1 LIFAEPRLL
10 EQMDIKVFVDTPDD
24 IRFIRRLRRDL
35 AERGR
40 TVESVI
46 EQYIATVRPMH
57 MQFVEPSKRH
67 ADVIIPEGGHN
78 LVSIDLLSG
87 KIRREAGQ
95 CFINCWRST
104 LSEDFE
110 SLIEAAKG
118 ARLQSVAPFSNF
130 QVGAAVRTANGKV
143 YTGCNVE
150 SASYGLT
157 VCAERVAIW
166 KALSEGERQFTE
178 LAVVADTVTL
188 TPPCGTCRQII
199 WEFARDAAIVFANLN
214 GESEEF
220 HIADLL
226 PRAFD
231 ARFLKKK

>member
-1 LIFAEPRLL
+1 
-10 EQMDIKVFVDTPDD
+10 M
-24 IRFIRRLRRDL
+24 
-35 AERGR
+35 
-40 TVESVI
+40 
-46 EQYIATVRPMH
+46 
-57 MQFVEPSKRH
+57 
-67 ADVIIPEGGHN
+67 
-78 LVSIDLLSG
+78 SG
-87 KIRREAGQ
+87 
-95 CFINCWRST
+95 
-104 LSEDFE
+104 DFGP
-110 SLIEAAKG
+110 LIEEAKS

-130 QVGAAVRTANGKV
+130 QVGAAVRTASGKV

-178 LAVVADTVTL
+178 LAVVADTETL

-199 WEFARDAAIVFANLN
+199 WEFARGANIVFANLD
-214 GESEEF
+214 GQSEEF

>member
-1 LIFAEPRLL
+1 
-10 EQMDIKVFVDTPDD
+10 M
-24 IRFIRRLRRDL
+24 
-35 AERGR
+35 
-40 TVESVI
+40 
-46 EQYIATVRPMH
+46 
-57 MQFVEPSKRH
+57 
-67 ADVIIPEGGHN
+67 
-78 LVSIDLLSG
+78 
-87 KIRREAGQ
+87 
-95 CFINCWRST
+95 
-104 LSEDFE
+104 SEDFKA
-110 SLIEAAKG
+110 LIEVAKA

-166 KALSEGERQFTE
+166 KALSEGERQFTD
-178 LAVVADTVTL
+178 LAVVADTETL

-199 WEFARDAAIVFANLN
+199 WEFARGATIVFANLS
-214 GESEEF
+214 GKQETF

-231 ARFLKKK
+231 ARFLKKATDDHG